1 MYKVWLEWGPFGD
14 ATEQRICDQAK
25 AIRKS
30 RSLTEIELEIIKR
43 KINTT
48 GSQET
53 DQEEG

>member
-1 MYKVWLEWGPFGD
+1 MYKVWLEWEPFGD

-53 DQEEG
+53 DQEED